1 MATDMC
7 SVVSARNVAKYYGT
21 RVGVADVSFEVHPGD
36 IVGFLGPNG
45 SGKTTMMRILMGL
58 IRPTRGELSV
68 FGEPLDRRSHSYRS
82 RIGYLPGTL
91 GLYEHMTVGEFLHF
105 LAAMRQ
111 VDCSRRIGDL
121 AERLDLALDDRISG
135 LSKGNKQKVG
145 VVQALMHSPGL
156 LLLDE
161 PTSGLDPI
169 IQRVCEDII
178 EEETRK
184 GVAIILSSH
193 VMHEVDQ
200 LANRAIIL
208 AHGRIVVDD
217 TVEGLKSRIRRQL
230 RFEFPVPVTAE
241 TFEKIEGVH
250 SVVVAG
256 TTMTCVVVGSE
267 SPLLA
272 AAAAHK
278 VESVFSNEPS
288 LEDIFLEQ
296 TGNHQ

>member
-1 MATDMC
+1 MTFDSR
-7 SVVSARNVAKYYGT
+7 SVVSVRSVAKYYGT
-21 RVGVADVSFEVHPGD
+21 RMGVADISFEVHPGD

-45 SGKTTMMRILMGL
+45 SGKTTVMRMLMGL
-58 IRPTRGELSV
+58 IRPTRGTLSV
-68 FGEPLDRRSHSYRS
+68 FGEPLHQGSHLYRS

-91 GLYEHMTVGEFLHF
+91 GLYEHMAVGEFLGF
-105 LAAMRQ
+105 LGSMRK
-111 VDCSRRIGDL
+111 VDCSERVHEL
-121 AERLDLALDDRISG
+121 AQRLDLSLGAPISG

-169 IQRVCEDII
+169 IQREFESII
-178 EEETRK
+178 SEETQK

-208 AHGRIVVDD
+208 SEGRIVVDD
-217 TVEGLKSRIRRQL
+217 TVSGLKSRIRRKL
-230 RFEFPVPVTAE
+230 RLEFPERVPAE
-241 TFEKIEGVH
+241 VFKNIDGVH
-250 SVVVAG
+250 SLEVIG
-256 TTMTCVVVGSE
+256 KTITCVVVGSE
-267 SPLLA
+267 SPLLGV
-272 AAAAHK
+272 AAAHN
-278 VESVFSNEPS
+278 VDSVFSDEPS
-288 LEDIFLEQ
+288 LEDIFLER

>member
-1 MATDMC
+1 MISNPQ
-7 SVVSARNVAKYYGT
+7 SVVAVRNVAKYYGT
-21 RVGVADVSFEVHPGD
+21 RMGVADISFEVNPGD

-45 SGKTTMMRILMGL
+45 SGKTTVMRMLMGL
-58 IRPTRGELSV
+58 IRPTRGSLEV
-68 FGEPLDRRSHSYRS
+68 FGERVGRRSCTYRS

-91 GLYEHMTVGEFLHF
+91 GLYEHMTVGEFLDF
-105 LAAMRQ
+105 LAAMRRI
-111 VDCSRRIGDL
+111 DCSHRIHSL
-121 AERLDLALDDRISG
+121 AERLDLSLGAQIAG

-169 IQRVCEDII
+169 IQREFEGII
-178 EEETRK
+178 AEETQK

-208 AHGRIVVDD
+208 SQGRIVVDD
-217 TVEGLKSRIRRQL
+217 TVNGLKSRIRRKL
-230 RFEFPVPVTAE
+230 RFDFPAPVSAE
-241 TFEKIEGVH
+241 VFEKIDGVH
-250 SVVVAG
+250 SVHVVG
-256 TTMTCVVVGSE
+256 RTVTCVVVGSE
-267 SPLLA
+267 ASLLA
-272 AAAAHK
+272 TAAAHD
-278 VESVFSNEPS
+278 VESVFSDEPS
-288 LEDIFLEQ
+288 LEDIFLER